1 MPDTNYT
8 ALLLIIDRSGS
19 MQTIRDDMV
28 GGLTT
33 ILEEQKKLPG
43 FLTVDIIQFD
53 DVIESVCEMAN
64 PEDVTITLEP
74 RGGTALHDAIGFG
87 VNTFS
92 QRIAAL
98 PDHAQPKA
106 IQVIVVTDGL
116 ENASTEY
123 SAQQIRKLIKS
134 KQKDAAW
141 DFVFLGANQDA
152 VTTGGNLGFSHD
164 SSMTFTPSGPQV
176 SMASAA
182 TSRYISDRRMG
193 RRTGF
198 SGRERRKSQS

>member
-1 MPDTNYT
+1 MSSPRPDN
-8 ALLLIIDRSGS
+8 R
-19 MQTIRDDMV
+19 
-28 GGLTT
+28 LTKRGIPLYWT
-33 ILEEQKKLPG
+33 EKVSG
-43 FLTVDIIQFD
+43 FLTVEIIQSD
-53 DVIESVCEMAN
+53 NVIESVCAMSH
-64 PEDVTITLEP
+64 PEDVTIALEP
-74 RGGTALHDAIGFG
+74 QGGTVLHDAIGFG
-87 VNTFS
+87 VNKFS
-92 QRIAAL
+92 QRISAL
-98 PDHAQPKA
+98 PEHAQPKA
-106 IQVIVVTDGL
+106 IQVIVVTDGE
-116 ENASTEY
+116 ENSSVEY
-123 SAQQIRKLIKS
+123 SAKQIRKLIKS

-198 SGRERRKSQS
+198 SRHERRQSEG

>member
-8 ALLLIIDRSGS
+8 AMLLIIDRSGS
-19 MQTIRDDMV
+19 MENIRDDMV
-28 GGLTT
+28 GGLNT
-33 ILEEQKKLPG
+33 ILVEQKKLPG
-43 FLTVDIIQFD
+43 FLTIDIVQFD
-53 DVIESVCEMAN
+53 NVIETVCEMAN

-87 VNTFS
+87 VNNFS

-98 PDHAQPKA
+98 PEHATPHA
-106 IQVIVVTDGL
+106 IQVIVVTDGE
-116 ENASTEY
+116 ENSSTEY
-123 SAQQIRKLIKS
+123 SASQIRKLITN

-152 VTTGGNLGFSHD
+152 VSTGGNLGFSRD
-164 SSMTFTPSGPQV
+164 SSMTFSPSGPEV
-176 SMASAA
+176 SMASAS
-182 TSRYISDRRMG
+182 TSRYVSDRRAG

-198 SGRERRKSQS
+198 SSEERRKSQR